1 MATLAVT
8 GRRLHPRD
16 GFPSAL
22 SVLSTAAPGSLYK
35 ATPLDVHGTA
45 WPPQLSSSRPVPCVP
60 HTGGLAV
67 PLSRPPTDGTSGS
80 SGPANSRR

>member
-1 MATLAVT
+1 MATLTVT

-35 ATPLDVHGTA
+35 AIPAIVAPG
-45 WPPQLSSSRPVPCVP
+45 PPRISSTLVISLSYYPRSS
-60 HTGGLAV
+60 TN
-67 PLSRPPTDGTSGS
+67 GTSGIPLIPS
-80 SGPANSRR
+80 NG